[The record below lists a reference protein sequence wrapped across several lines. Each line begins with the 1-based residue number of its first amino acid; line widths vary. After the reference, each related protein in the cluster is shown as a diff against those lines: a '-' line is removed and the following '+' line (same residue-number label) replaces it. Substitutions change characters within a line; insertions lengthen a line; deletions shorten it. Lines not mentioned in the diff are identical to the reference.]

1 MPAALG
7 HDVRVNY
14 LWEDNGFNAAPADST
29 YKTFGANVK
38 FNRAEASN
46 DPVKL
51 FDPNDREAAK
61 VLAQR
66 FSGSW
71 SVEFTM
77 TNPWWL
83 RTIFGSPSTTGTD
96 LGTDGVDDRWTHT
109 YNGKYGDSMQI
120 VLGMEHA
127 GEQRILSGCVVRSAT
142 VDVAVNDTVTVSLDG
157 FYAEEQIDTTGT
169 GPAQTTFEDDPY
181 TFAEASFSLNGA
193 AVNLTQNVSL
203 SIENNVDPI
212 GELGT
217 RFTADYAPKVRAPS
231 VSFSKVE
238 KDNQDEVERLYGGT
252 GSTSPQSYPENEAP
266 ITVSFDNGKTG
277 SAMQTIQFDVGG
289 AFRESYSL
297 SGMADQEQQLRSDI
311 NEMARTITAT
321 AENDTST
328 AK

>member
-14 LWEDNGFNAAPADST
+14 LWEDAGYAASPNDST
-29 YKTFGANVK
+29 HKTFGANVK

-61 VLAQR
+61 ILAQR

-83 RTIFGSPSTTGTD
+83 ASIFGTPTNDSATSAPYT
-96 LGTDGVDDRWTHT
+96 WTFD
-109 YNGKYGDSMQI
+109 GKYGDSMRI
-120 VLGMEHA
+120 ILGMEHA
-127 GEQRILSGCVVRSAT
+127 SEQRILKGCIVRSAT
-142 VDVAVNDTVTVSLDG
+142 IDVAVNDTVNVSLDG
-157 FYAEEQIDTTGT
+157 FYAEEEIDTTGV
-169 GPAQTTFEDDPY
+169 GPTQTTFEDDPY
-181 TFAEASFSLNGA
+181 TFAEASFKLDST

-231 VSFSKVE
+231 VSFSKIE
-238 KDNQDEVERLYGGT
+238 KDNQDEVERLYGGAGQT
-252 GSTSPQSYPENEAP
+252 TPQSRPENEAP
-266 ITVSFDNGKTG
+266 VTIKFDNGG
-277 SAMQTIQFDVGG
+277 SAGTLQTTTFSIGG

-297 SGMADQEQQLRSDI
+297 SGMADPEQQLRSDI

-321 AENDTST
+321 AKNDTST